1 MEGWR
6 CEGDCL
12 LFSQRVL
19 EPTWLV
25 GRSLGEKWEEL
36 DYHPSHCKKKH
47 TSYTHSIAATHTHTL
62 SYCSNVT

>member
-19 EPTWLV
+19 QPTWLV

-36 DYHPSHCKKKH
+36 DYHPSHCNKIETRNTHRIH
-47 TSYTHSIAATHTHTL
+47 T
-62 SYCSNVT
+62 V